1 MIHDWKKTKRAIR
14 LKLELQMVTGKRFK
28 KFRELIKELVADS
41 RNKS

>member
-14 LKLELQMVTGKRFK
+14 LKFELQMATGKRFK
-28 KFRELIKELVADS
+28 KFRELVKELLAES